1 METYR
6 IGEIIKEERIRK
18 RISQEELCFGIC
30 SVSTLSRIENG
41 TQNPSF
47 KVKEAIL
54 ERLGHNTD
62 NLVIYAEDSEIKK
75 HRLENEILARMVH
88 WQEIDSLLDE
98 YKQLIANRGTEEQLE
113 VQFYK
118 MAEAIQAFYRQMWEW
133 KRVRKQLTEALRIT
147 LPGYEIEQIDDIKLL
162 SGAELQILNNIALT
176 YAKETENDK
185 AIRILEF
192 LVRYLEKGK
201 LNVESPGKY
210 YPVLLCNL
218 VKLYEAENRYREV
231 KICSKKGM
239 DYCISQSRLNS
250 FAEHLFYYG
259 KACHKLGE
267 SEEAEVYYKR
277 SISLFESIGRNDA
290 AKEVR
295 SRLNKLDGCID
306 EGKGIFFADQ
316 DC

>member
-88 WQEIDSLLDE
+88 RQEIDSLLKE
-98 YKQLIANRGTEEQLE
+98 YRGLIAVRGTEEQLE
-113 VQFYK
+113 IQFYK

-176 YAKETENDK
+176 YAKETESDK

-201 LNVESPGKY
+201 LDVESPRKY
-210 YPVLLCNL
+210 YPVLLHNL
-218 VKLYEAENRYREV
+218 VAVLDQESRFREI
-231 KICSKKGM
+231 KCYSKKAM
-239 DYCISQSRLNS
+239 DYCISQSRLTCL
-250 FAEHLFYYG
+250 AEHLFYYG
-259 KACHKLGE
+259 KACHRLKE
-267 SEEAEVYYKR
+267 PVEAETYYNR
-277 SISLFESIGRNDA
+277 AISLFEMQGRKQEA
-290 AKEVR
+290 EVVR
-295 SRLNKLDGCID
+295 KRQMELNGSMG
-306 EGKGIFFADQ
+306 EGKFFFADQ

>member
-147 LPGYEIEQIDDIKLL
+147 LPGYQIEQIEDIKLL
-162 SGAELQILNNIALT
+162 SGTELQILNNIALT
-176 YAKETENDK
+176 YAKEAENDK

-210 YPVLLCNL
+210 YPLLLYNL
-218 VKLYEAENRYREV
+218 VIILDRE
-231 KICSKKGM
+231 KRFREIKKFSKKAIE
-239 DYCISQSRLNS
+239 YCTSQSRLTC
-250 FAEHLFYYG
+250 FPEHLFYYG
-259 KACHKLGE
+259 KACHRLGE
-267 SEEAEVYYKR
+267 PAEAEIYYKR
-277 SISLFESIGRNDA
+277 SISLFETIGQKQKA
-290 AKEVR
+290 EMVR
-295 SRLNKLDGCID
+295 QKLSELNGGMG
-306 EGKGIFFADQ
+306 EGEIVFFADQ